1 MECGN
6 FAKNTLR
13 KGEIM
18 RKKVCTLLFL
28 AFFMY
33 GCTEESN
40 GEPVADEIP
49 GESTASH
56 EIISKDYKD
65 TVLLFGTYQVEFYF
79 HLENIGNSD
88 SVSKIIESL
97 IYHGNGFDEY
107 IENRKADFIGEP
119 EESWYPHY
127 YDEDG
132 KEYISSFNRASLI
145 EEFSIKHFS
154 DLYVIIE
161 NYTWEY
167 GGGAHGNYWT
177 KYYIVDLTEE
187 RILDLDDILTEMP
200 NDLLKE
206 RIELSYGITWN
217 SVYTGEDLW
226 PPNSITFSGG
236 SIELLW
242 NPYSKVPP
250 GYSAT
255 IILYFSWADVQEYL
269 TEKGR
274 TLANGMR

>member
-1 MECGN
+1 
-6 FAKNTLR
+6 
-13 KGEIM
+13 M

-49 GESTASH
+49 GESTASP

-65 TVLLFGTYQVEFYF
+65 TVLLFGTYQVEFEF

-119 EESWYPHY
+119 EESWYPPY
-127 YDEDG
+127 YDKDG
-132 KEYISSFNRASLI
+132 KEYIPSFNRASLV
-145 EEFSIKHFS
+145 EGFSIKHFS
-154 DLYVIIE
+154 DLYMIIRHQE
-161 NYTWEY
+161 EEYT
-167 GGGAHGNYWT
+167 GGLHGEYWT
-177 KYYIVDLTEE
+177 KYHIIDLTEE
-187 RILDLDDILTEMP
+187 RILGLDDILTEMP
-200 NDLLKE
+200 NDMLKE
-206 RIELSYGITWN
+206 LIELDYENTWD
-217 SVYTGEDLW
+217 SIYPDVKFW
-226 PPNSITFSGG
+226 PPDTITFNSRF
-236 SIELLW
+236 IELLW
-242 NPYSKVPP
+242 NPYSRIPP
-250 GYSAT
+250 VYGP
-255 IILYFSWADVQEYL
+255 IHLYFSRAEMQEYL

-274 TLANGMR
+274 ALANGMQ